1 MSITTSKI
9 KTSNNGLRKQ
19 QYNCVFLTGLRKCN
33 CADLPYSTKWYG
45 LHDIYG
51 PQRCSEHR
59 KLTREWAS
67 LLPFTPDW
75 MGE

>member
-1 MSITTSKI
+1 MNLTNCKI
-9 KTSNNGLRKQ
+9 KTSNNGLRKH

-51 PQRCSEHR
+51 LLHGHG
-59 KLTREWAS
+59 KLTREWVS

-75 MGE
+75 LVE

>member
-9 KTSNNGLRKQ
+9 KTSNNGLRKHQ
-19 QYNCVFLTGLRKCN
+19 FNCVYLTGLRKCN
-33 CADLPYSTKWYG
+33 CADLPYSAKWYG

-51 PQRCSEHR
+51 LPHGHG
-59 KLTREWAS
+59 KLMREWVS

-75 MGE
+75 LVE